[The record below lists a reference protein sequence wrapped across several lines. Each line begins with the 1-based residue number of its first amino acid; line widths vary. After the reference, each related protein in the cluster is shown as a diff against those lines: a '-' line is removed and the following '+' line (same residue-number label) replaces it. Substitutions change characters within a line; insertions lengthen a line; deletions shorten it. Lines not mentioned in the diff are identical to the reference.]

1 MSIRQMRFKLE
12 PKIVNSQ
19 DFLLF
24 MSQSHLKIEFDSE
37 KNEIYIEIPKESPAE
52 IEKAIRTIDKF
63 FKISSFASGKDLQLL
78 QNSSVDN
85 NLLIDFSY
93 LSDDCSEKALT
104 KLCQTIHWACVRKNI
119 SENEI
124 TNLFIWP
131 IIKEISLYYS
141 DNDIVNAQLGDVVSL
156 INASSIIDDVSY
168 TKGIVCNIT
177 NNSYFIIPLIENY
190 STCNSDE
197 IEATFFDTEL
207 FRKHYKIIYES
218 AKYVPKK
225 RVEIILG
232 KVNAEFYGSILDN
245 LSEAYSFM
253 KTPTSHCLPSNVGI
267 QESALFEEFT
277 LAFESLAKK
286 VNFDYFFKQIQLTD
300 SRLQDICIKCPD
312 FDKVN
317 WQSISKITNCSREEL
332 KASFRTWLDTQ
343 QTLKE
348 KCSTLSFTS
357 LLKAIKKTLNTK

>member
-1 MSIRQMRFKLE
+1 MSLRQMRFKLE

-52 IEKAIRTIDKF
+52 IEKAVRAIDKF

-78 QNSSVDN
+78 QDSSVDN
-85 NLLIDFSY
+85 NLLLDFSY

-124 TNLFIWP
+124 TSLFIWP
-131 IIKEISLYYS
+131 IIKELSLYYS
-141 DNDIVNAQLGDVVSL
+141 NNDKVNAQVGDVVSL
-156 INASSIIDDVSY
+156 INASSVVDDLPY

-177 NNSYFIIPLIENY
+177 DNAFYIIPLLEN
-190 STCNSDE
+190 NSSPAFDE
-197 IEATFFDTEL
+197 SQVTFFDLEL
-207 FRKHYKIIYES
+207 YKKNYSIYYEAS
-218 AKYVPKK
+218 RYVSKK
-225 RVEIILG
+225 RIESILG
-232 KVNAEFYGSILDN
+232 KVSSEFYCNILDN
-245 LSEAYSFM
+245 LSETFSFM
-253 KTPTSHCLPSNVGI
+253 RIQASHSQPSNIGI
-267 QESALFEEFT
+267 QESALLEVFNV
-277 LAFESLAKK
+277 AFESLSKNG
-286 VNFDYFFKQIQLTD
+286 NFDSFFTEIQLTD
-300 SRLQDICIKCPD
+300 SKLKDICIKCPD

-317 WQSISKITNCSREEL
+317 WHSITKVTTCSREEL
-332 KASFRTWLDTQ
+332 KTAFRAWLDSQ

-357 LLKAIKKTLNTK
+357 LLKLIKKTVNN